1 MNHFDYRNGVLHA
14 EAVNLIE
21 LAEAVGTPFYC
32 YSTATLER
40 HYRVFSEAFA
50 GEKAVVC
57 YAMKANSNQSVL
69 RTLAKLGAGADV
81 VSGGELKRAL
91 AAGIPPQ
98 KILFSGVGKTEAE
111 LRAALAADIL
121 VHQCRVRARTRIAV
135 AARGR
140 GRQDRADLGAGQS
153 RRRRRHPRQD
163 RHRQVREQVRR
174 PDRAR
179 PRRLCPRGQAAGDRG
194 HRHRHA
200 YRQPDHRSLPKMETA
215 FRILAEFVQT
225 LRADGH
231 TISHI
236 DFGGG
241 LGIPY
246 YMDRA
251 APPAPDA
258 YAAMV
263 KRVTHNLGCT
273 LMFEPGRMIVGNAGI
288 LVTRVIYVKPGD
300 AKNFVIIDAA
310 MNDLIRPTLY
320 EAHHDI
326 LPVREP
332 AQGHAHRSSPT
343 WSGRSAKPATISRS
357 TASLPEPKA
366 GDLLAIMT
374 AGAYGAVQSGTYNT
388 RALVPE
394 VLVKDDQYAV
404 VRPRIEVEE
413 LIAMDRAS
421 AVAVTRCAVLAKPGP
436 ITPGI
441 VVKNVCAVALSIGH
455 GVWVPARRPGR
466 RRSVIQFI
474 SPRRRPWRRP
484 PSRPPP
490 FRSA

>member
-21 LAEAVGTPFYC
+21 LADAVGTPFYC

-50 GEKAVVC
+50 GDKALIC

-91 AAGIPPQ
+91 AAGIAPER
-98 KILFSGVGKTEAE
+98 IVFSGIGKTEAE

-121 VHQCRVRARTRIAV
+121 CINIESEGELELLSRLAKEQGRTGRISVRVNPDVDSGSHAKISTGKSENKFGIPLERARAV
-135 AARGR
+135 YQRAAKLPGIRVTGVDMHI
-140 GRQDRADLGAGQS
+140 GSQITDLE
-153 RRRRRHPRQD
+153 P
-163 RHRQVREQVRR
+163 
-174 PDRAR
+174 
-179 PRRLCPRGQAAGDRG
+179 LQAAF
-194 HRHRHA
+194 A
-200 YRQPDHRSLPKMETA
+200 LLT
-215 FRILAEFVQT
+215 EFVKV

-231 TISHI
+231 EISHV

-246 YMDRA
+246 HADRE
-251 APPAPDA
+251 APPLPSA
-258 YAAMV
+258 YAEMV
-263 KRVTHNLGCT
+263 RRVTRNLGCT
-273 LMFEPGRMIVGNAGI
+273 LVFEPGRLIVGNAGI
-288 LVTRVIYVKPGD
+288 LVTRVIYLKHGE
-300 AKNFVIIDAA
+300 ARNFVIIDAA

-326 LPVREP
+326 LPVR
-332 AQGHAHRSSPT
+332 AVSQDAPT
-343 WSGRSAKPATISRS
+343 ITADVVGPVCESGDYLALARTM
-357 TASLPEPKA
+357 PEPQA

-394 VLVKDDQYAV
+394 VLVKADRFAV
-404 VRPRIEVEE
+404 VRPRVEVDA
-413 LIAMDRAS
+413 LIAMD
-421 AVAVTRCAVLAKPGP
+421 
-436 ITPGI
+436 TP
-441 VVKNVCAVALSIGH
+441 A
-455 GVWVPARRPGR
+455 
-466 RRSVIQFI
+466 
-474 SPRRRPWRRP
+474 PWL
-484 PSRPPP
+484 
-490 FRSA
+490 

>member
-40 HYRVFSEAFA
+40 HYRVFTEAFA
-50 GEKAVVC
+50 GEKALVC

-91 AAGIPPQ
+91 AAGIPPS
-98 KILFSGVGKTEAE
+98 KIVFSGVGKTEGE
-111 LRAALAADIL
+111 LRAALAVDIL
-121 VHQCRVRARTRIAV
+121 CINIESEPELEMLSRLAVEMKTTARISVRVNPDVDAGTHAKISTGKSENKFGIPIARAREVYAR
-135 AARGR
+135 AAKLPGIKVT
-140 GRQDRADLGAGQS
+140 GTDVHIGSQITDLGPLEA
-153 RRRRRHPRQD
+153 
-163 RHRQVREQVRR
+163 
-174 PDRAR
+174 
-179 PRRLCPRGQAAGDRG
+179 
-194 HRHRHA
+194 
-200 YRQPDHRSLPKMETA
+200 A
-215 FRILAEFVQT
+215 FRLLAEFVQT

-231 TISHI
+231 DISHV

-251 APPAPDA
+251 APPEPNA

-288 LVTRVIYVKPGD
+288 LIAKVIYVKHGD
-300 AKNFVIIDAA
+300 GKNFVIIDAA

-326 LPVREP
+326 LPVVQP
-332 AQGHAHRSSPT
+332 APGAPSFTADVVGPVCE
-343 WSGRSAKPATISRS
+343 SGDYLALDRT
-357 TASLPEPKA
+357 LPEPA
-366 GDLLAIMT
+366 PGDLLAIMT
-374 AGAYGAVQSGTYNT
+374 SGAYGAVQACTYNT

-394 VLVKDDQYAV
+394 VLVKGDQSAV
-404 VRPRIEVEE
+404 IRPRIEVEQ
-413 LIAMDRAS
+413 LIAMD
-421 AVAVTRCAVLAKPGP
+421 
-436 ITPGI
+436 TP
-441 VVKNVCAVALSIGH
+441 A
-455 GVWVPARRPGR
+455 
-466 RRSVIQFI
+466 
-474 SPRRRPWRRP
+474 PWL
-484 PSRPPP
+484 
-490 FRSA
+490 